1 MHYTR
6 ASPRYD
12 REIPVVVVVVV
23 AVAATAMTVFRYS
36 TRGQATTNR
45 DRYFSTCSSATTTTR
60 RWPMTET
67 DVAAWW
73 TSDRRRHPRLL
84 PSSVASFVDVVEGNM
99 NPPVRANH
107 VGRVVSSPFYYY

>member
-1 MHYTR
+1 
-6 ASPRYD
+6 
-12 REIPVVVVVVV
+12 
-23 AVAATAMTVFRYS
+23 
-36 TRGQATTNR
+36 
-45 DRYFSTCSSATTTTR
+45 
-60 RWPMTET
+60 MTEA

-84 PSSVASFVDVVEGNM
+84 PSSVASFADVVDGNM

>member
-12 REIPVVVVVVV
+12 REMPVVVVVVVV

-45 DRYFSTCSSATTTTR
+45 DRYFSTCSSATTTT
-60 RWPMTET
+60 
-67 DVAAWW
+67 
-73 TSDRRRHPRLL
+73 
-84 PSSVASFVDVVEGNM
+84 
-99 NPPVRANH
+99 
-107 VGRVVSSPFYYY
+107 